1 MHEDIAPESI
11 RGEILAN
18 LGTEVDWRE
27 GRAEAWLPPIWKRN
41 PAKWRRVAGCLLY
54 TSISAKNTASH
65 ARLSEHNEEQD
76 KTLQNHEGRITR
88 LESKGD

>member
-41 PAKWRRVAGCLLY
+41 PAKWRRVAG
-54 TSISAKNTASH
+54 
-65 ARLSEHNEEQD
+65 
-76 KTLQNHEGRITR
+76 
-88 LESKGD
+88 